1 MINADKCFPSL
12 AAGTWTSFCSVLMV
26 DKFHSVVWS
35 QSSWPQQNT
44 LAFYRKC
51 THNKSKPFL
60 VKPNLETSIR
70 NREAQGSSSSIKCFD
85 LPPQVDTQGAC
96 PFWLQILSSDGEGI
110 THSPACFSIKTTSW
124 AGAIRAK
131 LICVVSACT
140 RVTYS
145 RGLPVNLHA
154 PAPFAQIVQAY
165 LRRDLCVGIL

>member
-70 NREAQGSSSSIKCFD
+70 NREAQGSSSSTKWFD
-85 LPPQVDTQGAC
+85 LSPQVHTQQGALSGSNFF
-96 PFWLQILSSDGEGI
+96 PLTEKASHILLPVSQWKQRPEQEQFAPNWSASSVLALVWPTPVLATTKLVEI
-110 THSPACFSIKTTSW
+110 SI
-124 AGAIRAK
+124 
-131 LICVVSACT
+131 
-140 RVTYS
+140 
-145 RGLPVNLHA
+145 GLPA
-154 PAPFAQIVQAY
+154 RASK
-165 LRRDLCVGIL
+165 